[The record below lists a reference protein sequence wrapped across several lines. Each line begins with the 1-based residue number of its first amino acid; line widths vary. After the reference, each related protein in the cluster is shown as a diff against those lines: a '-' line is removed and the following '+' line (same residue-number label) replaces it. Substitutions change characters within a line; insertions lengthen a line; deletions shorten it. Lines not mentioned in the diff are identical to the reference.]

1 MVGMSAAANALIPWT
16 DRSGRFSML
25 RAAAFVALLAPG
37 AWLAWLALHGQ
48 LGPRPVT
55 AAIHDAGDWAVR
67 FLLLTL
73 LISPL
78 RAVTRRSELIGI
90 RRMIGLGAF
99 AYVAIHAVLYVVDQR
114 YDLVKVASEI
124 ALRTYLTIGFTA
136 LVGLAALS
144 ATSNDAMVRRLGAER
159 WNGWHRWVYVLTALA
174 LVHFFLQRK
183 LEIFEPVLM
192 SGLFL
197 WLMGWRWLRR
207 LGRSADPLGFAALAP
222 TAALATMVLEAAYL
236 MVRHGAP
243 FDRVLWSN
251 VDFDYVVRP
260 GWWVLTAGIAMA
272 ALAAA
277 MMRLNPASPRLR

>member
-1 MVGMSAAANALIPWT
+1 MSAGANALIPWT
-16 DRSGRFSML
+16 DRSGRFSTL
-25 RAAAFVALLAPG
+25 RAAVFAGLLVPG
-37 AWLAWLALHGQ
+37 AWLAWLALQGQ

-55 AAIHDAGDWAVR
+55 AAILDTGDWAVR
-67 FLLLTL
+67 FLLLAL

-99 AYVAIHAVLYVVDQR
+99 SYVAIHGVLYVVDQR
-114 YDLVKVASEI
+114 YDLIKVASEI
-124 ALRTYLTIGFTA
+124 ALRTYLTIGFAA
-136 LVGLAALS
+136 LVGLAVLS
-144 ATSNDAMVRRLGAER
+144 ATSNDAMIRRLGAER

-197 WLMGWRWLRR
+197 WLMAWRWLRR
-207 LGRSADPLGFAALAP
+207 LGRTADPLAFAALAP
-222 TAALATMVLEAAYL
+222 AAAVATMLLEATYL

-243 FDRVLWSN
+243 FGRVLWAN
-251 VDFDYVVRP
+251 ADFEYLIRP
-260 GWWVLTAGIAMA
+260 GWWVLAAGMAMT
-272 ALAAA
+272 ALALA
-277 MMRLNPASPRLR
+277 MKQASPASPRLG